1 MNLHNKS
8 SIFTG
13 AIFLFLISSIIPAI
27 ALTKEPVQYVAQS
40 RTIEAKSAQQK
51 TLYLN
56 NNRVYYYNL
65 IATQNGT
72 IGNVT
77 VPVGATIEGKYVPAD
92 GGLRYVATAVTYGKY
107 SYPINAESQTL
118 TGVKDPRDTSA
129 GSVAEDAGIGAA
141 GGAVLGEVLGGHVN
155 VGEAVGGAAAGAAVG
170 NLTADH
176 VIVVKPDDSIAL
188 YDYN

>member
-13 AIFLFLISSIIPAI
+13 AIFLFLISSITPAI

-40 RTIEAKSAQQK
+40 RTIEARSAQQK

-65 IATQNGT
+65 IATQKGK

-107 SYPINAESQTL
+107 SYPINAKSQTL

-129 GSVAEDAGIGAA
+129 GSVAEDAGIGAV
-141 GGAVLGEVLGGHVN
+141 GGAVLSDIFGGHVG
-155 VGEAVGGAAAGAAVG
+155 VGETLGGAAAGAAVG
-170 NLTADH
+170 NLTADR
-176 VIVVKPDDSIAL
+176 VIVVKPDESIAL

>member
-13 AIFLFLISSIIPAI
+13 AIFLFLISSIAPAI

-40 RTIEAKSAQQK
+40 RTIEARSAQQK

-107 SYPINAESQTL
+107 SYPINAKSQTL

-141 GGAVLGEVLGGHVN
+141 GGLAIGEILGKGN
-155 VGEAVGGAAAGAAVG
+155 VGEAIGGAAAGAAVG